1 MKLQDHILKRYR
13 KNFPE
18 HTLKEISETTG
29 LQITRV
35 FRIFNGSEMKVSEF
49 EAFQNALEEK
59 SYNSLHFITTAK
71 KCLQL
76 LSEETLQT
84 LNNEMLLK
92 ISIKKQ
98 SKLLSTFDGQNN
110 LFA

>member
-1 MKLQDHILKRYR
+1 MKLQDHILRSYR

-18 HTLKEISETTG
+18 HTLKEIAEATG

-35 FRIFNGSEMKVSEF
+35 FRILNGSEMKVSEF
-49 EAFQNALEEK
+49 EAFQKALESK
-59 SYNSLHFITTAK
+59 SYSSLHFITTAK

-98 SKLLSTFDGQNN
+98 SKFFSSFDGKNN